1 MKLKQISVFLENK
14 PGQLLL
20 PCQVLSSA
28 GINIQTLCLADTQ
41 QFGILRII
49 VEDWKAAKDILE
61 KNGCVVKLTEVV
73 AIEVEDRPGGL
84 ARIIDILDKGRV
96 NIEYMYAFTFGRKDR
111 AVLIFRF
118 DDPDSAVELL
128 REKGIGVVGVID
140 FFKLAGTGKE

>member
-1 MKLKQISVFLENK
+1 MKLKQLSVFLENK

-41 QFGILRII
+41 QFGILRIV
-49 VEDWKAAKDILE
+49 VEDWKTAKEILE
-61 KNGCVVKLTEVV
+61 KNGCVVKLTDVV
-73 AIEVEDRPGGL
+73 AIEVDDRPGGL

-96 NIEYMYAFTFGRKDR
+96 NIEYMYAFTFGRNSR

-118 DDPDSAVELL
+118 DDPDSAIELL
-128 REKGIGVVGVID
+128 QNKGIGIVGVPE
-140 FFKLAGTGKE
+140 FFKLAGTGK

>member
-1 MKLKQISVFLENK
+1 MKLKQLSVFLENK

-20 PCQVLSSA
+20 PCKALSDA
-28 GINIQTLCLADTQ
+28 GVNIHTLCLADTQ
-41 QFGILRII
+41 QFGILRLV
-49 VEDWKAAKDILE
+49 VEDWKAAKQILE
-61 KNGCVVKLTEVV
+61 QNGCVVKLTDVV

-96 NIEYMYAFTFGRKDR
+96 NIEYMYAFTFGRNNR

-128 REKGIGVVGVID
+128 DSEGIGIVGAPD
-140 FFKLAGTGKE
+140 FFKLAGNGK

>member
-1 MKLKQISVFLENK
+1 MKLKQLSVFLENK

-20 PCQVLSSA
+20 PCQVLSGA

-41 QFGILRII
+41 QFGILRIV
-49 VEDWKAAKDILE
+49 VEDWKAAKDVLE

-96 NIEYMYAFTFGRKDR
+96 NIEYMYAFTFGRNNR

-118 DDPDSAVELL
+118 DDPDSAIELL
-128 REKGIGVVGVID
+128 QTNGINIVGAPD
-140 FFKLAGTGKE
+140 FFKLAGPGK

>member
-1 MKLKQISVFLENK
+1 MKLKQLSVFLENK

-28 GINIQTLCLADTQ
+28 GISIHTLCLADTQ
-41 QFGILRII
+41 QFGILRVI
-49 VEDWKAAKDILE
+49 VENWQSAKEILE
-61 KNGCVVKLTEVV
+61 KNGCVVKLTDVV

-96 NIEYMYAFTFGRKDR
+96 NIEYMYAFTFGRNNQ

-118 DDPDSAVELL
+118 DDPDSAIELL
-128 REKGIGVVGVID
+128 QTKGINIVGTPD
-140 FFKLAGTGKE
+140 FFKLAGNGK